1 MWVGISGLFRA
12 REFPLHL
19 PPAFPQTTVR
29 FCLLNSG
36 FDRSI
41 TVALGLSLLFGASE
55 VSKFMVKPFDFKA
68 YFKLFLRWWQGLN

>member
-55 VSKFMVKPFDFKA
+55 S
-68 YFKLFLRWWQGLN
+68 